1 MAKRTSRLVTMPTSR
16 LVSRS
21 TTGMPLMRWVAISA
35 FTSASVWSGWMVSG
49 FTTMP
54 DSNFLTRRTWAAC
67 CSGVRFLWITP
78 MPPSCAM
85 AIAISASV
93 TVSIAAEISG
103 MFSVMP
109 RVSRGAVLVAE
120 GSTCE

>member
-1 MAKRTSRLVTMPTSR
+1 
-16 LVSRS
+16 
-21 TTGMPLMRWVAISA
+21 
-35 FTSASVWSGWMVSG
+35 MVSG

-67 CSGVRFLWITP
+67 SSGVRFLWITP

-85 AIAISASV
+85 AIAMALSV

-103 MFSVMP
+103 MFSEMA
-109 RVSRGAVLVAE
+109 RVSRVRVSVAD
-120 GSTCE
+120 GSTWE